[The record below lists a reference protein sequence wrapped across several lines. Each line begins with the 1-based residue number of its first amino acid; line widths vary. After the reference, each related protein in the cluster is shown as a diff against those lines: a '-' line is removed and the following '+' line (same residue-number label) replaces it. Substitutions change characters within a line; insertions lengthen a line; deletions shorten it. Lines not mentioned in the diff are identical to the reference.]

1 MIRAEFLSAL
11 GATSVAAAAPA
22 PVQPIQP
29 YTPTMRVAVICP
41 QSGPDRALGLQL
53 VNGVRSACDYLNDQ
67 RSSFDRALLFTAFDD
82 HNTAADAIVQAG
94 FATGNPDVLA
104 VVGHMSA
111 GATLAALQA
120 YANAQIALIVP
131 TVTDDR
137 ITAKGYRNVFRL
149 PTKDSD
155 EGGLIASY
163 AIATGAKAPLVV
175 TQDSDYGPDVAQG
188 FVRRAAAL
196 HVNSVATRF
205 PLDKPDFAAAAAEVL
220 AHTPDLVALAGTADD
235 MGPLIPALRAKGYTG
250 RFVGAQGFFDDQ
262 TTKLYAKAA
271 DGMLVATDVPFYPLA
286 PTAVPVVRDFEQR
299 YGALTPVT
307 AFGFAAVQLAYAA
320 QRRTNA
326 GNRLTLLRAI
336 AFSGTLDTITG
347 SYTFG
352 PTGDPLQPNVYFY
365 AVRGGKFVYER
376 QAHTSGFMLK

>member
-1 MIRAEFLSAL
+1 MIRSDFLGAL
-11 GATSVAAAAPA
+11 GATTVAAAA

-41 QSGPDRALGLQL
+41 QSGDDRVLGLQL
-53 VNGVRSACDYLNDQ
+53 VNGVRSACDYLNNE

-94 FATGNPDVLA
+94 FATGNPDILA
-104 VVGHMSA
+104 VIGHMSA

-137 ITAKGYRNVFRL
+137 ITARGYRNVFRL

-155 EGGLIASY
+155 EGALIAGY
-163 AIATGAKAPLVV
+163 AIASGSKAPLVV
-175 TQDSDYGPDVAQG
+175 TQDSDYGPNVALG
-188 FVRRAAAL
+188 FLQRAGSL
-196 HVNSVATRF
+196 HVNAVATRF
-205 PLDKPDFAAAAAEVL
+205 PLDKPDFAAVATEVL
-220 AHTPDLVALAGTADD
+220 LHAPDLVALAGSVDD
-235 MGPLIPALRAKGYTG
+235 MGPLLPALRAKGYTG
-250 RFVGAQGFFDDQ
+250 RFVGAQGFFDAQ
-262 TTKLYAKAA
+262 TLKLYPKEA
-271 DGMLVATDVPFYPLA
+271 DGMLVAADVPYYPLA

-299 YGALTPVT
+299 YGSLTPVT

-326 GNRLTLLRAI
+326 ANRLTLLRAI

-352 PTGDPLQPNVYFY
+352 PSGDPLQPNVYFY
-365 AVRGGKFVYER
+365 AVRGGKFAYER
-376 QAHTSGFMLK
+376 QAHSSGFMLK